1 MSDEAKTKKE
11 LDFAV
16 ISTVPKP
23 SICCDIYSVNQ
34 IFVNLIDHAIKYTHK
49 GSVAITVDRD
59 SGGKIRTVVSDTGI
73 GMKEEFLGWMF
84 EPFTQEQ
91 RGYSRRYE
99 GNGLGL
105 ALVKKYCDLNEVKI
119 EVESG
124 KNKGSKFI
132 LTFLKK

>member
-1 MSDEAKTKKE
+1 
-11 LDFAV
+11 
-16 ISTVPKP
+16 
-23 SICCDIYSVNQ
+23 
-34 IFVNLIDHAIKYTHK
+34 
-49 GSVAITVDRD
+49 
-59 SGGKIRTVVSDTGI
+59 
-73 GMKEEFLGWMF
+73 MF

-132 LTFLKK
+132 LTFLKE